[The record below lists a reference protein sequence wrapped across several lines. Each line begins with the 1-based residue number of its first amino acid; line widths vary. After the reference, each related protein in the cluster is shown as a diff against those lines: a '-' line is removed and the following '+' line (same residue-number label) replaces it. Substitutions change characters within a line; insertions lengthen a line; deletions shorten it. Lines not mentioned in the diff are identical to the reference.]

1 MADHDPI
8 QFERYAAFQF
18 QVITDFSSKSTE
30 AADVIHMRAKGRQII
45 GQVYRPAGT
54 ATWYADARAG
64 LLDAKDV
71 RVSDLETRDVA
82 VDAVIGMYIQKA
94 LDGEMIESGEEEVV
108 AERHQQAGVPVAP
121 ATSRMRTGRP
131 AMSSYYRWHSILWY
145 LLYFLAIVAALYTA
159 DMLVGLLQMVS
170 LHLASQPPI

>member
-1 MADHDPI
+1 MADHDPV

-45 GQVYRPAGT
+45 GQVYRPAGS

-71 RVSDLETRDVA
+71 RVSDLENRDVA

-108 AERHQQAGVPVAP
+108 AERYQQAGVPVAP

-131 AMSSYYRWHSILWY
+131 VGFSYYIWKGMMWY
-145 LLYFLAIVAALYTA
+145 LLYFLAVLAAVYAA
-159 DMLVGLLQMVS
+159 DLIANALGLVS